1 MTDDELKKLKEKR
14 LEEMQKNITHLSKN
28 QENEKNID
36 SREVLVARL
45 GHRGLEVLQNAE
57 SQFPAQTRTITK
69 KLSELIISG
78 EIDVKI
84 EGGDLLALFRSVG
97 IDVRMATKI
106 NVQKDGKTI
115 SLSESMKSKK

>member
-97 IDVRMATKI
+97 MDVRMATKI

>member
-78 EIDVKI
+78 EIDTKI

-97 IDVRMATKI
+97 MDVRMATKI

>member
-1 MTDDELKKLKEKR
+1 MIDDELRKLKEKR
-14 LEEMQKNITHLSKN
+14 LEEMQKNITHMSKD
-28 QENEKNID
+28 QENKKNVD
-36 SREVLVARL
+36 SREILVAKL

-97 IDVRMATKI
+97 LDVRMATKI
-106 NVQKDGKTI
+106 NVQKDGKI
-115 SLSESMKSKK
+115 VSLSDSMKFNK

>member
-1 MTDDELKKLKEKR
+1 
-14 LEEMQKNITHLSKN
+14 MQKNITHLSKN

-97 IDVRMATKI
+97 MDVRMATKI